1 MKIDFTKKF
10 TNFTGEILKDSQSG
24 KELSLSDVCVEA
36 LMAVDS
42 KESIDGME
50 KLKRYNLALDI
61 HKGEKDS
68 LSSEEVVLLKELIGK
83 YFTTIIVG
91 QALPMLESN

>member
-1 MKIDFTKKF
+1 MKIDFSKKF
-10 TNFTGEILKDSQSG
+10 TNFNGETLKDSQTG
-24 KELSLSDVCVEA
+24 IELSLSDVCVEA
-36 LMAVDS
+36 LMAVDQ
-42 KESIDGME
+42 KDPIDGME

-61 HKGEKDS
+61 NKGKKDS
-68 LSSEEVVLLKELIGK
+68 LSAEEIVLLKELIGK